1 MREGYWGDF
10 GGAFV
15 SELLVPALHELNQTF
30 GSLKENRE
38 FNNQFQE
45 LLHSY
50 AGRPTPLTFCANLSQ
65 RLGGRIYLK
74 REDLLHSGAHK
85 INNALG
91 QALIAKYMGKGRIIA
106 ETGAGQHGVAT
117 AMVAA
122 KLGLQCD
129 IYMGSRDMER
139 QQLNVF
145 RMQLF
150 GATVI
155 AVKSGS
161 GTLKDAVSQ
170 ALRDYTANSSTTHYL
185 LGSALG
191 PHPYPTMVAHFHRSI
206 GEEAKRQITSYEGR
220 LPSLLLACVGGG
232 SNAIGLFQPFI
243 DHSEVE
249 LIGIEA
255 GGSGLASGRHAA
267 RLAKESGGSIG
278 MLHGTKSYLLQDKDG
293 QILETHSIS
302 AGLDYPAVGPQH
314 AHLYQSGRA
323 HYYAVDD
330 DEALQATEMLCQS
343 EGILP
348 ALESAHAVAWLKKM
362 DCHNQ
367 IIIVNLSGRGDKDI
381 AQIREAPGSRYG

>member
-15 SELLVPALHELNQTF
+15 SELLAPALQELNRAF
-30 GSLKENRE
+30 KSLKDNQE
-38 FNNQFQE
+38 FNSEFQG
-45 LLHSY
+45 LLQSY

-65 RLGGRIYLK
+65 ELGGRIYLK

-91 QALIAKYMGKGRIIA
+91 QALIAKYMRKKRIIA

-145 RMQLF
+145 RMELF
-150 GATVI
+150 GATVR
-155 AVKSGS
+155 AVQSGS
-161 GTLKDAVSQ
+161 RTLKDAVNE
-170 ALRDYTANSSTTHYL
+170 ALRDYTANSPTTHYL

-206 GEEAKRQITSYEGR
+206 GEEAKRQIIAYEER
-220 LPSLLLACVGGG
+220 LPTLLIACVGGG
-232 SNAIGLFQPFI
+232 SNAIGLFQSFI
-243 DHSEVE
+243 AHSEVE

-267 RLAKESGGSIG
+267 RLAKESGGSVG
-278 MLHGTKSYLLQDKDG
+278 VLHGTKSYLLQDKSG
-293 QILETHSIS
+293 QIVETHSIS

-314 AHLYQSGRA
+314 AYLYHSGRA
-323 HYYAVDD
+323 HYYTVND
-330 DEALQATEMLCQS
+330 DEALQAVEMLCQS

-348 ALESAHAVAWLKKM
+348 ALESAHAVAWLKKI

-381 AQIREAPGSRYG
+381 AQIRKAPEFHDG